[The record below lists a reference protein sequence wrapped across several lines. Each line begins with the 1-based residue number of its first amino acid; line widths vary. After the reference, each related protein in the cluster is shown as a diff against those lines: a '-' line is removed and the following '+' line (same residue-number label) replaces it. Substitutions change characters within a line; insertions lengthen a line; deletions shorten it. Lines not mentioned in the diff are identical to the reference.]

1 MSMTKSTQALVG
13 VLLAGTVGLVIFL
26 GVHFSGN
33 PSRPVTVGTKSANA
47 GCSNGAQDCLP
58 DLTYT
63 DTHGTAYTPQSLA
76 GKVVMIN
83 FWATWCP
90 PCKKEIPDLS
100 RAWEKYKDKGLVI
113 LGVMM
118 DDVDSN
124 ALVNFQSDYE
134 MTYPVVRGT
143 REIDAAY
150 GRPKNYPTTFVFD
163 RTGRLVFSE
172 PGQLTDRKLEQILG
186 PLL

>member
-1 MSMTKSTQALVG
+1 MSNSTKALLG
-13 VLLAGTVGLVIFL
+13 LLLAGSVGMVIFL
-26 GVHFSGN
+26 FVHFTNN
-33 PSRPVTVGTKSANA
+33 PNQPVSIGGKSANA
-47 GCSNGAQDCLP
+47 GCANGAQDCLP
-58 DLTYT
+58 DVSYV
-63 DTHGTAYTPQSLA
+63 DTHGTTYSPKDLA

-100 RAWEKYKDKGLVI
+100 RAWEKYKDKGLVL

-118 DDVDSN
+118 DDVDAN
-124 ALVNFQSDYE
+124 TLVNFQSDYE
-134 MTYPVVRGT
+134 MLYPVVRGT
-143 REIDAAY
+143 REIDGAY
-150 GRPKNYPTTFVFD
+150 GRPKNYPTTFIFD

-172 PGQLTDRKLEQILG
+172 PGGLSDRKLAQILE